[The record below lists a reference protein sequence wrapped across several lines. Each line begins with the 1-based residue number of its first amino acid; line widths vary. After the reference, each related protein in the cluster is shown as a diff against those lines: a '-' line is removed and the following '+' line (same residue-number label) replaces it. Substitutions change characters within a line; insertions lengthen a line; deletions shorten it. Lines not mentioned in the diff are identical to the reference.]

1 MPGLR
6 IKTVGCNCSYASQLR
21 ASDSTVRIVHALLF
35 GSISRVL
42 PSSKRRRTASMAPH
56 KHSGRTCVLFFLL
69 LSVSLVLGARS
80 VRRSEDISS
89 VGDARFW
96 QRVLNKTL
104 SGNVDQAFGMVF
116 SRVSDDLAS
125 AVNRIGTFL
134 DGVRRNVTT
143 VVRDSPILSAFNTN
157 NAPPK
162 VRK

>member
-1 MPGLR
+1 
-6 IKTVGCNCSYASQLR
+6 
-21 ASDSTVRIVHALLF
+21 
-35 GSISRVL
+35 
-42 PSSKRRRTASMAPH
+42 MAHH

-80 VRRSEDISS
+80 VRRSDDVSS
-89 VGDARFW
+89 VGDVRFW

-134 DGVRRNVTT
+134 DGVRRNVTS
-143 VVRDSPILSAFNTN
+143 VVRDSPIISALNTN